1 MTLLTHWHKR
11 VPADMVG
18 DYIAK
23 GWKVHALEGRTV
35 VLIWPKEGVPT

>member
-23 GWKVHALEGRTV
+23 GWRVHEREGATV
-35 VLIWPKEGVPT
+35 VLVWQHKGAPE